1 MGPRTAPIF
10 WGGLR
15 LTLLS
20 RKPSKEI
27 GVLSRNPPK
36 KLKPHGATL
45 DKALRLIEACLREN
59 RDLAGGSSEANQ
71 SQAPQKPGN
80 HAGPPWEGPVLDR
93 DLSAKSQGI
102 SGGEFCGES
111 LVSAPKKPEVARA
124 PL

>member
-1 MGPRTAPIF
+1 MRLQVFLRGARLNRLRKTPAKSLLSRRQVSIKHRALSSGALSSGARTAPIF

-45 DKALRLIEACLREN
+45 DKALRLIEACLRE
-59 RDLAGGSSEANQ
+59 
-71 SQAPQKPGN
+71 K
-80 HAGPPWEGPVLDR
+80 
-93 DLSAKSQGI
+93 QGL
-102 SGGEFCGES
+102 SGGLF
-111 LVSAPKKPEVARA
+111 
-124 PL
+124 